1 MDGSTAQGRAGGQ
14 GGFEPTPQIIDMA
27 STEELVEAIYRL
39 IASSPTPIPVTL
51 MNHGVD
57 ETAAIIGAVVERCA
71 RDNIA
76 LTEIFLDPDLAELLG
91 PVDGGQL
98 PHGSRPTV
106 RCDAAQRPSCGMAS
120 RKHPWMTALRQRESP
135 GKACISISIRKIFCS
150 GRLFNIWY
158 PITSP
163 PHVHWRRMG
172 TSVSGIAC

>member
-14 GGFEPTPQIIDMA
+14 GGFEPAPQTIDMP

-57 ETAAIIGAVVERCA
+57 ETAAMTGAVVERCA

-76 LTEIFLDPDLAELLG
+76 LTEIFIDPDLAELLG
-91 PVDGGQL
+91 LVDDGQL

-106 RCDAAQRPSCGMAS
+106 RCDAG
-120 RKHPWMTALRQRESP
+120 LGRQVRFQ
-135 GKACISISIRKIFCS
+135 KA
-150 GRLFNIWY
+150 
-158 PITSP
+158 
-163 PHVHWRRMG
+163 
-172 TSVSGIAC
+172 